1 MNMNKINLFAI
12 PFLMAPLAFAQQGE
26 RHMDRR
32 FDPQKSAASFD
43 APEREAWQKPGE
55 VIAALGLKAGQT
67 VADIGAGTGYFTVR
81 LAKSNPGVKVI
92 ASDLEPSMVDYIRER
107 VKKEGLSN
115 VTTVV
120 ATADDARLPEA
131 VDCILMV
138 NTYHHIA
145 NRVAYFDRLR
155 TSLKPGGKLAIVD
168 YRKDSPQGPP
178 AEYRMEPAVIESELA
193 KAGYKQVA
201 RHDLLP
207 RQEFLVFTLN
217 PLLTSSTEKTWDNV
231 YGQDAPPLTG
241 PPSEILTRAAKL
253 IPAGRALDFGMGMG
267 RNAQYLASLGWDV
280 TGVDI
285 SGTAVRRVSEAAGV
299 KGLKITAVRADLRE
313 WDLGENRWDLIVAAN
328 MHTLLVE
335 QAERII
341 RALKP
346 GGLLVVEGFH
356 ADVRQATKFKGILR
370 VPQGHATNQLP
381 QIFSSLR
388 VLTYEDTLDIAA
400 WRKGP
405 AEAPS
410 RVHLIAIKGER

>member
-1 MNMNKINLFAI
+1 MV
-12 PFLMAPLAFAQQGE
+12 
-26 RHMDRR
+26 
-32 FDPQKSAASFD
+32 AA
-43 APEREAWQKPGE
+43 
-55 VIAALGLKAGQT
+55 
-67 VADIGAGTGYFTVR
+67 
-81 LAKSNPGVKVI
+81 
-92 ASDLEPSMVDYIRER
+92 
-107 VKKEGLSN
+107 
-115 VTTVV
+115 
-120 ATADDARLPEA
+120 ADDARLPQP
-131 VDCILMV
+131 VDCILIV

-145 NRVAYFDRLR
+145 NRMGYFDRLR
-155 TSLKPGGKLAIVD
+155 ASLKPGGKLAIID

-178 AEYRMEPAVIESELA
+178 IEFRLEPAVIESELA

-201 RHDLLP
+201 RHDFLP
-207 RQEFLVFTLN
+207 RQEFLVFTAN

-253 IPAGRALDFGMGMG
+253 IPAGQALDFGMGMG

-285 SGTAVRRVSEAAGV
+285 SGTAVRKVGEAAAA
-299 KGLKITAVRADLRE
+299 KGLKVKAIRADLRE

-335 QAERII
+335 QADRII

-370 VPQGHATNQLP
+370 VPQGHATNQLTT
-381 QIFSSLR
+381 IFSSLR
-388 VLTYEDTLDIAA
+388 VLTYEDTMDIAA
-400 WRKGP
+400 WSKGP

-410 RVHLIAIKGER
+410 RVHLIAVKDRH